1 MKTVELNIPLLD
13 AEIKAHRMKHGEF
26 SELIGKSRSYLSYVK
41 STGSKIPKNVESLI
55 CKMLDKPDGYFIKS
69 TEQPSGGH
77 PEKRRFLRISF
88 RSWIRFRV
96 KAKRSKKHRTR
107 TGAKY
112 RRTRYNLKRLR
123 STRRNA
129 LRY

>member
-13 AEIKAHRMKHGEF
+13 AEIKAHRMKQGEF
-26 SELIGKSRSYLSYVK
+26 SELIGKSGSYLSYVK

-77 PEKRRFLRISF
+77 PEKRRFLRTSL

-96 KAKRSKKHRTR
+96 KSKRSKKHMTR
-107 TGAKY
+107 SGARY
-112 RRTRYNLKRLR
+112 TLTRSRW
-123 STRRNA
+123 SD
-129 LRY
+129 

>member
-13 AEIKAHRMKHGEF
+13 AEIKAHRMEQGEF

-69 TEQPSGGH
+69 PEQPSGGASR
-77 PEKRRFLRISF
+77 E
-88 RSWIRFRV
+88 
-96 KAKRSKKHRTR
+96 AKILENIVSKLDKIQSEIEEIKEAQDKIWSKVHANTIQMER
-107 TGAKY
+107 
-112 RRTRYNLKRLR
+112 LKDMWK
-123 STRRNA
+123 
-129 LRY
+129 